1 MAAEERAGPLRRR
14 FAVPA
19 DAAWQVLSTRVGMR
33 RWLSDPSHPGMAVG
47 APFTRKGSMPGRIEE
62 VGPGAAFQVSFPGG
76 ERACLEIRADGE
88 RSELVVTVRGGG
100 GAGAEGWSGVLTAA
114 QYLIDEAKKRRHPRQ
129 AVVVVHGIGNQ
140 RPMATIRRFTA
151 ALAGP
156 GEMWSKPDRVS
167 RSYELR
173 RHQLRRTHYRPRTD
187 IFELYWADKVPG
199 TKLKQITAWLRSV
212 MLRRPADVSRRL
224 RPVFYLS
231 YGVLLALAIAG
242 VTLAVAVGVDGV
254 SHLLSGAAALA
265 KIGWVSLLLSV
276 AGAAVNTVLISTLGD
291 AARYLDDAPDN
302 IAVRQSIRES
312 GMALLR
318 RLHTEGKYD
327 RIVVVGHSLGSVIG
341 YDLICRYWLEVHRS
355 HGRPLVVR
363 QPALPGF
370 TARLG
375 NPITTPGGL
384 DGYRKAQRDLWRDYR
399 RLGQP
404 WLITDLVTLG
414 SPLTY
419 ADTLLARS
427 PEELRTRI
435 SQLEVPVCP
444 PECAPGEFTLD
455 EKYLVD
461 GHMRSIKM
469 LTHGAPFAVVRWT
482 NLYFPARWLLFGDP
496 IGGPL
501 APVLGCG
508 IKDVPVTTS
517 PWIRRRTPLAHTAYW
532 RRPVSDEKAA
542 ATRALL
548 EAVGLESGRWLDE
561 HVAEMPWEYSVAE
574 EGEARAER

>member
-1 MAAEERAGPLRRR
+1 MTEEVSCVVRRG

-19 DAAWQVLSTRVGMR
+19 EAAWQVLSSRVGMR
-33 RWLSDPSHPGMAVG
+33 RWLADPSHPGMEVG
-47 APFTRKGSMPGRIEE
+47 ATFPRRGSMPGQIAE
-62 VGPGAAFQVSFPGG
+62 VGLGAVFHVIFPGG
-76 ERACLEIRADGE
+76 ERASLEIVAAGK
-88 RSELVVTVRGGG
+88 RSELVVTVRGG
-100 GAGAEGWSGVLTAA
+100 AAAAAEGWSAVLTGA
-114 QYLIDEAKKRRHPRQ
+114 QYLIDEVRKRRNARQ
-129 AVVVVHGIGNQ
+129 AVVVIHGIGNQ
-140 RPMATIRRFTA
+140 RPMATLRRFTA

-156 GEMWSKPDRVS
+156 SEMWSKPDRVS

-173 RHQLRRTHYRPRTD
+173 RHQLRRTHFRPRTD

-199 TKLKQITAWLRSV
+199 TKLKQITAWLRSL
-212 MLRRPADVSRRL
+212 MLRRPALVSRRL

-231 YGVLLALAIAG
+231 YGVLLALVIA
-242 VTLAVAVGVDGV
+242 VVALAAAVGVDGV
-254 SHLLSGAAALA
+254 NHLVSGVAALA

-276 AGAAVNTVLISTLGD
+276 VGAAANTVIISTLGD
-291 AARYLDDAPDN
+291 AARYFDDAPDN

-312 GMALLR
+312 GMSLLR
-318 RLHTEGKYD
+318 RLHKEGKFD

-363 QPALPGF
+363 QTALPGF
-370 TARLG
+370 LERLG
-375 NPITTPGGL
+375 KPIVTQDDL

-399 RLGQP
+399 RMGQP

-419 ADTLLARS
+419 AETLLARS
-427 PEELRTRI
+427 PEELQTRVA
-435 SQLEVPVCP
+435 QFELPVCP
-444 PECAPGEFTLD
+444 PRCDAD
-455 EKYLVD
+455 ELTVNEKFLVD
-461 GHMRSIKM
+461 GHIRSIKM
-469 LTHGAPFAVVRWT
+469 PTHGAPFALVRWT
-482 NLYFPARWLLFGDP
+482 NLYFPARWLVFGDP

-508 IKDVPVTTS
+508 IKDLPVTTS
-517 PWIRRRTPLAHTAYW
+517 RWIRRRTPLAHTAYW
-532 RRPVSDEKAA
+532 RWSANDEKAK

-561 HVAEMPWEYSVAE
+561 HVNEMPWESFID
-574 EGEARAER
+574 GEAGLRDES

>member
-1 MAAEERAGPLRRR
+1 M
-14 FAVPA
+14 V
-19 DAAWQVLSTRVGMR
+19 
-33 RWLSDPSHPGMAVG
+33 VG
-47 APFTRKGSMPGRIEE
+47 APFPRNGSMPGQIEE
-62 VGPGAAFQVSFPGG
+62 VGPGAVFQVSFPRG
-76 ERACLEIRADGE
+76 ERASLAIRADGE
-88 RSELVVTVRGGG
+88 RSELVVTARGGD
-100 GAGAEGWSGVLTAA
+100 AAAAEGWSAVLTGA
-114 QYLIDEAKKRRHPRQ
+114 QYLIDEVRKRRHARQ

-140 RPMATIRRFTA
+140 RPMATLRRFTA

-173 RHQLRRTHYRPRTD
+173 RHQLRGTHDRPSTD

-199 TKLKQITAWLRSV
+199 TKLKQITAWLRSL

-231 YGVLLALAIAG
+231 YGVLLTLVIAS
-242 VTLAVAVGVDGV
+242 VLLAVAVGVDGV
-254 SHLLSGAAALA
+254 SRLFSGVAGLA
-265 KIGWVSLLLSV
+265 KIGWVSFLLSV
-276 AGAAVNTVLISTLGD
+276 AGAAVNTVIISTLGD
-291 AARYLDDAPDN
+291 AARYFDDVPDN
-302 IAVRQSIRES
+302 IAVRQSIRDS
-312 GMALLR
+312 GMSLLR

-355 HGRPLVVR
+355 HGRPPIVQQAAR
-363 QPALPGF
+363 QEF
-370 TARLG
+370 TGWLG
-375 NPITTPGGL
+375 KSIDTQADSN
-384 DGYRKAQRDLWRDYR
+384 GYREAQRDLWREYR

-404 WLITDLVTLG
+404 WLITDLITLG
-414 SPLTY
+414 SPLTF

-427 PEELRTRI
+427 PDDLQTRVAQFEL
-435 SQLEVPVCP
+435 PVCP
-444 PECAPGEFTLD
+444 PRYDAGELTVN

-469 LTHGAPFAVVRWT
+469 LNHGAPFAVVRWT
-482 NLYFPARWLLFGDP
+482 NLHFPARWLLFGDP

-532 RRPVSDEKAA
+532 RRPPDDKSRSADDKKPE

-548 EAVGLESGRWLDE
+548 DAIELDSGRWLDK
-561 HVAEMPWEYSVAE
+561 HMAQMPWQYFIAE
-574 EGEARAER
+574 EAGV